1 MGTIVIIWAK
11 PCQIECFRSDQK
23 CENHYQIK
31 HVRFSTGTKFHIERT
46 ILIFW
51 AKFVLKR
58 YFRSKIEKVNTTIEF
73 SIFTLMQVPNVIWKR
88 QFWFEIITQGKDSFE
103 NLIAWDEFN
112 CKFNKF
118 LSPLWYG
125 PWGYSLYDCYVSV
138 HILIFLLLS
147 RYLEHPPYY
156 IGRHFGKFI
165 RNDFMEHFLNCVGL
179 TNTQ

>member
-31 HVRFSTGTKFHIERT
+31 HVRFSTGTKFHIEQT

-73 SIFTLMQVPNVIWKR
+73 SIFTLIQVPNVILKR
-88 QFWFEIITQGKDSFE
+88 QFWFKIITQGKDSFA
-103 NLIAWDEFN
+103 NLIAWTNLIANSINF
-112 CKFNKF
+112 F
-118 LSPLWYG
+118 LRCDVVLE
-125 PWGYSLYDCYVSV
+125 D
-138 HILIFLLLS
+138 ILSMIAMY
-147 RYLEHPPYY
+147 RY
-156 IGRHFGKFI
+156 IS
-165 RNDFMEHFLNCVGL
+165 
-179 TNTQ
+179 

>member
-1 MGTIVIIWAK
+1 MSNRV
-11 PCQIECFRSDQK
+11 FRSDQK
-23 CENHYQIK
+23 RENHYQIK

-73 SIFTLMQVPNVIWKR
+73 SIFTLMQLPNVIWKR
-88 QFWFEIITQGKDSFE
+88 QFWFKIITQGKDSFE
-103 NLIAWDEFN
+103 NLIAWDDFN

-138 HILIFLLLS
+138 HILIFFA
-147 RYLEHPPYY
+147 PFK
-156 IGRHFGKFI
+156 GFGTSIILYWKAFWQI
-165 RNDFMEHFLNCVGL
+165 HKKYDFMEHFLNCVGL